1 VITVWIALAGGVGAI
16 ARYVIDSSLRARW
29 PVDFPIGTIAI
40 NVSGSLVLGILTGL
54 VIAHGAS
61 TDLRTIA
68 GVGFC
73 GGYTT
78 FSAASVETVRL
89 AEQRRWAACLGYTGG
104 SLLFA
109 VLAAGAG
116 LALTGA

>member
-1 VITVWIALAGGVGAI
+1 MTGVWVALAGGVGAMT
-16 ARYVIDSSLRARW
+16 RYVVDSGIRSRW
-29 PVDFPIGTIAI
+29 PTTFPVGTLLI
-40 NVSGSLVLGILTGL
+40 NVSGSLILGVLTGL
-54 VIAHGAS
+54 VIAHGAA

-89 AEQRRWAACLGYTGG
+89 AEARRWADCLGYTAA
-104 SLLFA
+104 SLLLA

-116 LALTGA
+116 LAITGA

>member
-1 VITVWIALAGGVGAI
+1 MTVVWVTLAGGAGAI
-16 ARYVIDSSLRARW
+16 ARYVLDSAVRARW
-29 PVDFPIGTIAI
+29 AVDYPVGTMVI
-40 NVSGSLVLGILTGL
+40 NVTGSFILGVLTGL

-61 TDLRTIA
+61 TDLRTIV

-78 FSAASVETVRL
+78 FSAASLETVRL
-89 AEQRRWAACLGYTGG
+89 AEQRRWPACLSYAGG
-104 SLLFA
+104 SLVLA
-109 VLAAGAG
+109 LLAAGAG

>member
-1 VITVWIALAGGVGAI
+1 MTPLWLTVAGGLGAST
-16 ARYVIDSSLRARW
+16 RYVIDSQLRLRW
-29 PVDFPIGTIAI
+29 RIDFPIGTLLI
-40 NVSGSLVLGILTGL
+40 NITGSLLLGVLTGL

-68 GVGFC
+68 GTGFC

-78 FSAASVETVRL
+78 FSAASTETVRL
-89 AEQRRWAACLGYTGG
+89 AEQGRWAACLGYAAG
-104 SLLFA
+104 SVLLA
-109 VLAAGAG
+109 LLAAGAG